1 MAREKIHTDTHRKI
15 HTEKENTHGMHT
27 GREKY
32 TRNTHGMHTECTRQ
46 NAHGNENAH
55 GQNAHDNNKN
65 AHGNAHGN
73 PA

>member
-1 MAREKIHTDTHRKI
+1 
-15 HTEKENTHGMHT
+15 MHT

-46 NAHGNENAH
+46 NAHGIENAH